1 MTDHPVTESIATA
14 LVSLSATL
22 ATLTREIQH
31 TRGLAS
37 ALEDRIAALEARA
50 VNQDNN
56 APAGP
61 TTTEILRARN
71 LTTFER
77 VARPVRDGQW

>member
-37 ALEDRIAALEARA
+37 ALEERIAALEAKA
-50 VNQDNN
+50 AMPTIV
-56 APAGP
+56 P
-61 TTTEILRARN
+61 TTTFLDARGPV

-77 VARPVRDGQW
+77 ATRPIRDGQW

>member
-1 MTDHPVTESIATA
+1 MTDTTTALATA
-14 LVSLSATL
+14 LASLTTAL
-22 ATLTREIQH
+22 ATLTRETQH

-37 ALEDRIAALEARA
+37 ALEARIAALEAKAAMPTVIPTVTALERR
-50 VNQDNN
+50 
-56 APAGP
+56 GP
-61 TTTEILRARN
+61 E

>member
-1 MTDHPVTESIATA
+1 MSDVNNSIASALASLTTA
-14 LVSLSATL
+14 LTAL
-22 ATLTREIQH
+22 AIETARS
-31 TRGLAS
+31 RGFAS

-61 TTTEILRARN
+61 STTDVLRARN

-77 VARPVRDGQW
+77 ATRPVRDGQW

>member
-1 MTDHPVTESIATA
+1 MTDHPVTESIAAA

-31 TRGLAS
+31 TRGLTS
-37 ALEDRIAALEARA
+37 ALEERIAALEAKANAHPA
-50 VNQDNN
+50 VPT
-56 APAGP
+56 AAEFLAGRGP
-61 TTTEILRARN
+61 E

-77 VARPVRDGQW
+77 ATRSIRDGNW

>member
-1 MTDHPVTESIATA
+1 MTDTTTSLATA
-14 LVSLSATL
+14 LASLSATL

-37 ALEDRIAALEARA
+37 ALEQRIAALEAKA
-50 VNQDNN
+50 DKH
-56 APAGP
+56 PAIPTVTALASRGP
-61 TTTEILRARN
+61 E

-77 VARPVRDGQW
+77 ATRSIRDGKW

>member
-1 MTDHPVTESIATA
+1 MNDTTTALATA
-14 LVSLSATL
+14 LASLTSAL
-22 ATLTREIQH
+22 ATLTREVQH

-37 ALEDRIAALEARA
+37 ALEARIAALELRA

-56 APAGP
+56 APSGP
-61 TTTEILRARN
+61 TTSDVLKARN

-77 VARPVRDGQW
+77 ATRSIRDGQW